1 MRDGCA
7 HRILSVHLDPLASA
21 AVTTSGMHPSPRAL
35 SLAASIGWQRATADP
50 VRALLLAWR
59 VLPAA
64 LRGWLRLAGPYGR
77 AAALWGA
84 GERDASLAS
93 LAASPRRLAAFALAA
108 DQPAVAAG
116 ALKRLDPAP
125 PVLAARLAWR
135 EGRLTDA
142 LRALDHARGSQARR
156 LRATLA
162 AEHAL
167 STGPPPGQSMIVSG
181 NGRYLPTTAHDH
193 ETASPRVLGRVLHLV
208 TDALPTTSAGYT
220 IRTHEIALA
229 QRDAGLDPHVVT
241 KTGYPVTQGR
251 IDGRRLVELDGVP
264 YHRLLP
270 WRMPGGASA
279 GPSAGPSAG
288 RRAGLSAGPS
298 AGPSAGLSASASG
311 RGLELAA
318 ALTRQ
323 LRPAV
328 LHAASNYANARLA
341 LALRE
346 RYGLPVVYEVRGF
359 WEDTW
364 LSRYPDSNKLASSEL
379 YQRNRDLETR
389 CMLAADL
396 VVTLG
401 EAMREEIAARGV
413 PDDKILIVPNAV
425 SQEFLQP
432 LPDATALRRELGI
445 EPDEYVPGVVSS
457 LVPHEGIGTLL
468 EATAILRARGA
479 PVRALIVG
487 DGPERAALQRQA
499 AQAGLAEAAVFTG
512 RVPASKVRQYHA
524 LLDIFV
530 VPRTP
535 DRVCQLVTPLKP
547 VEAMASGLCV
557 VTSEVK
563 ALTEIVKHEVTG
575 MQTVPQD
582 PVSLAGCLERLIY
595 SPDIRRKLGENARE
609 WVARDRT
616 WAHNAARYRDA
627 YARLGAT

>member
-1 MRDGCA
+1 
-7 HRILSVHLDPLASA
+7 
-21 AVTTSGMHPSPRAL
+21 MHPSPRAL
-35 SLAASIGWQRATADP
+35 ALAASIGWRHAAADP

-59 VLPAA
+59 VLPAP

-77 AAALWGA
+77 AAVLWGV
-84 GERDASLAS
+84 GERDAALAS
-93 LAASPRRLAAFALAA
+93 LGGSPRRLAAFALAA
-108 DQPAVAAG
+108 DQPAAA
-116 ALKRLDPAP
+116 AAAVDRLARDDQRRPI
-125 PVLAARLAWR
+125 LAARLAWC
-135 EGRLTDA
+135 EGRLTEA
-142 LRALDHARGSQARR
+142 LQALDHAPGRQARR
-156 LRATLA
+156 LRATLTTEQSLLNA
-162 AEHAL
+162 K
-167 STGPPPGQSMIVSG
+167 PPAQSMIVSSFG
-181 NGRYLPTTAHDH
+181 QIAPISAHDH
-193 ETASPRVLGRVLHLV
+193 ETSSLGTGRAGSALHVPGRVLHLV

-220 IRTHEIALA
+220 IRTHETALA
-229 QRDAGLDPHVVT
+229 QREAGLDPHVAT

-270 WRMPGGASA
+270 WRMPGRADILAS
-279 GPSAGPSAG
+279 
-288 RRAGLSAGPS
+288 
-298 AGPSAGLSASASG
+298 
-311 RGLELAA
+311 RGIELADG
-318 ALTRQ
+318 LTRR
-323 LRPAV
+323 LRPGV

-346 RYGLPVVYEVRGF
+346 RHGLPVVYEVRGF

-364 LSRYPDSNKLASSEL
+364 LSRYPDAAERATSEL
-379 YQRNRDLETR
+379 YQRNRELETR

-401 EAMREEIAARGV
+401 EAMRDEIVARGV
-413 PDDKILIVPNAV
+413 PAAKVEIVPNAV
-425 SQEFLQP
+425 SAEFLRP
-432 LPDATALRRELGI
+432 LPDATTLREELGI
-445 EPDEYVPGVVSS
+445 KPDEPVVGEVTS

-468 EATAILRARGA
+468 EATAILRTRGVPA
-479 PVRALIVG
+479 WALIVG

-499 AQAGLAEAAVFTG
+499 ARAGLAGAAVFTG
-512 RVPASKVRQYHA
+512 RMPAAKVRQFHA
-524 LLDIFV
+524 LLDVFV

-582 PVSLAGCLERLIY
+582 PVSLADCLEHLLY
-595 SPDIRRKLGENARE
+595 SPDIRRKLGDNARE
-609 WVARDRT
+609 WAARDRT

>member
-1 MRDGCA
+1 
-7 HRILSVHLDPLASA
+7 
-21 AVTTSGMHPSPRAL
+21 MHPSPRAL
-35 SLAASIGWQRATADP
+35 TLAASIGWRHAAADP

-59 VLPAA
+59 VLPAP

-77 AAALWGA
+77 AAVLWGA
-84 GERDASLAS
+84 GERDAALAS
-93 LAASPRRLAAFALAA
+93 LAGSPRRLAAFALAA
-108 DQPAVAAG
+108 DQPAAA
-116 ALKRLDPAP
+116 AAAVDRLPGDDKGR

-142 LRALDHARGSQARR
+142 LRALDGAPGRHTRR
-156 LRATLA
+156 LRATLTT
-162 AEHAL
+162 EQTL
-167 STGPPPGQSMIVSG
+167 LTSPPRDQSMIVASSG
-181 NGRYLPTTAHDH
+181 QIAPVSGHDH
-193 ETASPRVLGRVLHLV
+193 EVDREGSGIAGRERRAGYVPGRVLHLV

-229 QRDAGLDPHVVT
+229 QREAGLDPHVAT
-241 KTGYPVTQGR
+241 RAGYPVTQGR

-270 WRMPGGASA
+270 WRMPG
-279 GPSAGPSAG
+279 
-288 RRAGLSAGPS
+288 RADALARQS
-298 AGPSAGLSASASG
+298 
-311 RGLELAA
+311 LELAD

-341 LALRE
+341 LALRA

-364 LSRYPDSNKLASSEL
+364 LSRYPDAAERAKSEL
-379 YQRNRDLETR
+379 YQRNRDLETQ

-401 EAMREEIAARGV
+401 EAMRDEIVARGV
-413 PDDKILIVPNAV
+413 PAAKIEIVPNAV
-425 SQEFLQP
+425 SAEFLKP
-432 LPDATALRRELGI
+432 LPDATTLREELGI
-445 EPDEYVPGVVSS
+445 KPDEPVVGEVTS

-468 EATAILRARGA
+468 EATAILRARGVPA
-479 PVRALIVG
+479 RALIVG

-499 AQAGLAEAAVFTG
+499 ARAGLAEAAVFPG
-512 RVPASKVRQYHA
+512 RVPAAKVRQFHA
-524 LLDIFV
+524 LLDVFV

-582 PVSLAGCLERLIY
+582 PVSLADCLEHLFY
-595 SPDIRRKLGENARE
+595 SPDIRRKLGDNARE
-609 WVARDRT
+609 WVSRDRT